1 MSNWLIS
8 CLLLLVTHLSTAQ
21 PLTVAA
27 YNIRHGKGLDNQ
39 LNLQRTAA
47 VLKRLDAD
55 LIALQEVDSV
65 CARSGSINQAAE
77 LGQMLGMNHAFG
89 RFMAYDGGSYGMAV
103 LSRFPILDIHRHHLP
118 EGAEP
123 RCALEVVVE
132 LPGKQRLS
140 FVSIHHDWTK
150 EDLRIPQVKALINAL
165 ETRQHPI
172 ILAGDF
178 NTLRSAPSFDL
189 LQAAGFLLDENKP
202 ATFPAQEPTQEID
215 YVLLRGFAKAARVTV
230 VKESMASDHR
240 PIYARVKPKKRV
252 YKDESP

>member
-1 MSNWLIS
+1 MPYVCIT
-8 CLLLLVTHLSTAQ
+8 LLLTFSLLQGAAQ

-65 CARSGSINQAAE
+65 CARSGSIDQAAA

-89 RFMAYDGGSYGMAV
+89 KFMAYDGGSYGMAV
-103 LSRFPILDIHRHHLP
+103 LCRFPILDIHQHLLP

-123 RCALEVVVE
+123 RCALEVIVE
-132 LPGKQRLS
+132 LPGKKPLS
-140 FVSIHHDWTK
+140 FVSIHHDWTD
-150 EDLRIPQVKALINAL
+150 ENLRIPQVSALISAL
-165 ETRQHPI
+165 ESRQHPI

-178 NTLRSAPSFDL
+178 NTLRSAPSFEL
-189 LQAAGFLLDENKP
+189 LQAAGFLMDEEKA
-202 ATFPAQEPTQEID
+202 ATFPANEPKQEID
-215 YVLLRGFAKAARVTV
+215 YILLRGFAKAARVSV
-230 VKESMASDHR
+230 FDEKMASDHR
-240 PIYARVKPKKRV
+240 PIYARVKL
-252 YKDESP
+252 